1 MPGEATSVSSTCPYC
16 GVGCGVRLTA
26 RGEAVDVRGDA
37 EHPANLG
44 RLCSKGTHLG
54 ETVGLEGRLLYPTVG
69 GQRAAWSDALNYVA
83 RNFLDIIRRHGPDS
97 VAFYVSGQLLTEDY
111 YVANK
116 LMKGFIGSGNIDT
129 NSRLCMASTVAGQ
142 VRAFGEDV
150 VPGCYEDLEIA
161 DLIILV
167 GSNTA
172 WCHPVLFQRI
182 AAAREQ
188 RGTKVVVIDPRRT
201 ETCEIADLHLK
212 VKPGTDVALF
222 NGLLAHLARHNALD
236 NDFIARHVVMPVDF
250 WDKLET
256 QSTFE
261 AVVAQCDVAPK
272 DLQRFFTWFTDT
284 PRTVTAF
291 SQGVN
296 QSSAGTD
303 KVNAILNCHLATGRI
318 GKPGSSPFSL
328 TGQPNAMGGREVGG
342 LANQLAAHMRFDN
355 AADVDRVM
363 RFWDAP
369 RIARRPGLKA
379 VDLFD
384 NIGTGRVKAVWIM
397 ATNPAVSLPNLD
409 KVLADLKT
417 CPFIVVS
424 DCIANTDT
432 TRFANVVLPAAAWG
446 EKDGTVTNSER
457 RISRQRP
464 FRAPPG
470 EAKPDWWIIGEVAR
484 RMGYSRAFQFTSP
497 ADIFRE
503 HAVLSAFEN
512 DGERCF
518 DIGAYSDISNDAY
531 DTLEPF
537 QWPATAGEP
546 KGKARLFSNG
556 AFFTQNGRARLVG
569 VTYRPPAMSPD
580 AGFPW
585 VLNTGRVRDQWHTMT
600 RTGLSA
606 RLSAHIQ
613 EPFVHVHPADA
624 ASAGL
629 RHGDLVK
636 LSTAFGTEIFRLWHS
651 DGQRRGEVF
660 CPIHWNQSF
669 SNAGRV
675 GRLIGAFTD
684 PVSGQ
689 PEYKHTPVKLEAY
702 KPQWMGF
709 LITKDEPNLEGL
721 RYWTRIPVKGAVL
734 YEIGGDGDQQEIAAQ
749 LLPNN
754 ADAQQIEASDPA
766 RKSMRIAVVSGM
778 RITACLFLSGTH
790 ALPTREWLVDQF
802 ADDGEKELPSAV
814 EILSGRPMHAG
825 SNPGPQVCVCFNVG
839 LNTLIEAIRNQSMTT
854 VADVG
859 AALQAGTN
867 CGSCKP
873 KIQSLLNAEREA
885 VRTPALTA
893 AE

>member
-1 MPGEATSVSSTCPYC
+1 MSAQATSISSTCPYC
-16 GVGCGVRLTA
+16 GVGCGVRLTPQEQGA
-26 RGEAVDVRGDA
+26 SVVVRGDSD
-37 EHPANLG
+37 HPANCG

-54 ETVGLEGRLLYPTVG
+54 ETVGLEGRLLYPIIG
-69 GQRAAWSDALNYVA
+69 GQRAEWPDALNYVA
-83 RNFLDIIRRHGPDS
+83 RNFLDVIRRHGPDA

-116 LMKGFIGSGNIDT
+116 LMKGFIGSANIDT
-129 NSRLCMASTVAGQ
+129 NSRLCMASTVAGH

-212 VKPGTDVALF
+212 IKPGSDVALF
-222 NGLLAHLARHNALD
+222 NGLLAHLVRANALD
-236 NDFIARHVVMPVDF
+236 NDFIARHVSMPVDF
-250 WDKLET
+250 WHKLEAH
-256 QSTFE
+256 STFE
-261 AVVAQCDVAPK
+261 SVVTACDVAPQ
-272 DLQRFFTWFTDT
+272 DLQRFYTWFTET

-355 AADVDRVM
+355 ADDVDRVM

-379 VDLFD
+379 VDLFE

-409 KVLADLKT
+409 KVLADIKS
-417 CPFIVVS
+417 CPFVVVS
-424 DCIANTDT
+424 DCMASTDT

-457 RISRQRP
+457 RISRQRR
-464 FRAPPG
+464 FRLPPG

-484 RMGYSRAFQFTSP
+484 RMGYSRAFQFGNP
-497 ADIFRE
+497 ASIFRE
-503 HAVLSAFEN
+503 HAALSAFEN
-512 DGERCF
+512 NGERCF
-518 DIGAYSDISNDAY
+518 DIGAYSDVSDAAY
-531 DTLEPF
+531 ESLEPF
-537 QWPATAGEP
+537 QWPAKAGDL
-546 KGKARLFSNG
+546 KGRERLFSNG
-556 AFFTQNGRARLVG
+556 PFFTNNARARLVN
-569 VTYRPPAMSPD
+569 VSYRPPAMATNTD
-580 AGFPW
+580 FPW
-585 VLNTGRVRDQWHTMT
+585 SLNTGRVRDQWHTMT

-606 RLSAHIQ
+606 RLSAHVR
-613 EPFVHVHPADA
+613 EPFVQIHPDDA
-624 ASAGL
+624 AAAGL
-629 RHGDLVK
+629 AHGDLVK
-636 LSTAFGTEIFRLWHS
+636 LTSAFGSEIFRLWHS
-651 DGQRRGEVF
+651 EGQRRGEVF

-669 SNAGRV
+669 SSAGRA

-689 PEYKHTPVKLEAY
+689 PEYKHTPVKVEAY
-702 KPQWMGF
+702 KPEWKGF
-709 LITKDEPNLEGL
+709 LITAEEPDLDGL
-721 RYWTRIPVKGAVL
+721 RYWTRVPVNGATL
-734 YEIGGDGDQQEIAAQ
+734 YEIGGDVDQNEIAER
-749 LLPNN
+749 LLPKVAN
-754 ADAQQIEASDPA
+754 AQRIEASDPA
-766 RKSMRIAVVSGM
+766 RKSMRIAIVSES
-778 RITACLFLSGTH
+778 RIRACLFLSGSH
-790 ALPTREWLVDQF
+790 ALPTREWLIHQF
-802 ADDGEKELPSAV
+802 ANDGELPSAV
-814 EILSGRPMHAG
+814 ELLAG
-825 SNPGPQVCVCFNVG
+825 QPKDPRSNPGPQVCACFNVG
-839 LNTLIEAIRNQSMTT
+839 LNTLIDAIRSQKIAT

-867 CGSCKP
+867 CGSCRP
-873 KIQSLLNAEREA
+873 KIQSLLNAERDA
-885 VRTPALTA
+885 VVSTLTA

>member
-1 MPGEATSVSSTCPYC
+1 MSPETKSVTTTCPYC
-16 GVGCGVRLTA
+16 GVGCGVRLNAKGDTS
-26 RGEAVDVRGDA
+26 VSVRGDA
-37 EHPANLG
+37 DHPANKG

-54 ETVGLEGRLLYPTVG
+54 ETIGFEGRLLHPVIG
-69 GQRAAWSDALNYVA
+69 GQRAEWSDALNYVA
-83 RNFLDIIRRHGPDS
+83 RNFLDVIRRHGPDA

-116 LMKGFIGSGNIDT
+116 LMKGFIGSANIDT
-129 NSRLCMASTVAGQ
+129 NSRLCMASTVAGH

-150 VPGCYEDLEIA
+150 VPGCYEDLELA
-161 DLIILV
+161 DLIVLV

-172 WCHPVLFQRI
+172 WCHPILFQRI

-212 VKPGTDVALF
+212 VKPGSDVALF
-222 NGLLAHLARHNALD
+222 NGLLGHLARNDALD
-236 NDFIARHVVMPVDF
+236 NDFIAQHTTAPADF
-250 WDKLET
+250 WNNLEMDGAFD
-256 QSTFE
+256 SI
-261 AVVAQCDVAPK
+261 VAQCDVPAE
-272 DLQRFFTWFTDT
+272 DLLRFYTWFTQT
-284 PRTVTAF
+284 SRTVTAF

-318 GKPGSSPFSL
+318 GKPGASPFSL

-355 AADVDRVM
+355 AADIDRVM

-379 VDLFD
+379 VDLFE
-384 NIGTGRVKAVWIM
+384 NIGSGRVKAVWIM

-409 KVLADLKT
+409 KVLADMKT

-424 DCIANTDT
+424 DCVANTDT

-464 FRAPPG
+464 FRAAPG

-484 RMGYSRAFQFTSP
+484 RMGYARAFEFASP

-503 HAVLSAFEN
+503 HAALSAFEN
-512 DGERCF
+512 DGQRCF
-518 DIGAYSDISNDAY
+518 DIGAYSNIPAADYDAL
-531 DTLEPF
+531 TPF
-537 QWPATAGEP
+537 HWPAHAARPEGE
-546 KGKARLFSNG
+546 ARLFSEG
-556 AFFTQNGRARLVG
+556 GFFTDNGRARLVD
-569 VTYRPPAMSPD
+569 VAYRAPAAATSPM
-580 AGFPW
+580 FPW
-585 VLNTGRVRDQWHTMT
+585 ILNTGRVRDHWHTMT

-613 EPFVHVHPADA
+613 EPFVHVHPDDA
-624 ASAGL
+624 AKAGL
-629 RHGDLVK
+629 KHGDLAK
-636 LSTAFGTEIFRLWHS
+636 LTTPVGTEIFRLWHS

-660 CPIHWNQSF
+660 CPIHWNQAF

-684 PVSGQ
+684 PFSGQ
-689 PEYKHTPVKLEAY
+689 PEYKHTPVKLETY
-702 KPQWMGF
+702 KPSWMGF
-709 LITKDEPNLEGL
+709 LISTDEPDLDGL
-721 RYWTRIPVKGAVL
+721 QYWARVAVKGATL
-734 YEIGGDGDQQEIAAQ
+734 YEIGGDGDQQKMAERLLPDAAAAQ
-749 LLPNN
+749 R
-754 ADAQQIEASDPA
+754 IEASDQA
-766 RKSMRIAVVSGM
+766 RRSMRIAVVSGE
-778 RITACLFLSGTH
+778 RLRACLFLSGTH
-790 ALPTREWLVDQF
+790 ALPTREWLVQQF
-802 ADDGEKELPSAV
+802 ANDAGNELPSAV
-814 EILSGRPMHAG
+814 EILAGRPMHSR
-825 SNPGPQVCVCFNVG
+825 SNPGPQVCACFNVG
-839 LNTLIEAIRNQSMTT
+839 LNTLIEAIRNQKIMT

-873 KIQSLLNAEREA
+873 KIQSLLNAERETA
-885 VRTPALTA
+885 SALTA

>member
-1 MPGEATSVSSTCPYC
+1 MTSAATSISSTCPYC
-16 GVGCGVRLTA
+16 GVGCGVRLTPQ
-26 RGEAVDVRGDA
+26 GD
-37 EHPANLG
+37 EGSVVVKGDPTHPANCG
-44 RLCSKGTHLG
+44 RLCSKGTHLA
-54 ETVGLEGRLLYPTVG
+54 ETVGFEGRLLYPSIG
-69 GQRAAWSDALNYVA
+69 GQRAEWSDALNYVA

-116 LMKGFIGSGNIDT
+116 LMKGFIGSANIDT
-129 NSRLCMASTVAGQ
+129 NSRLCMASTVAGHM
-142 VRAFGEDV
+142 RAFGEDV

-167 GSNTA
+167 GSNAA

-212 VKPGTDVALF
+212 VKPGSDVALF
-222 NGLLAHLARHNALD
+222 TGLLAHMARHDLLD
-236 NDFIARHVVMPVDF
+236 NAFIARHVATPVDF
-250 WDKLET
+250 WHKLELN
-256 QSTFE
+256 SAFDS
-261 AVVAQCDVAPK
+261 VIAQCDVPAE
-272 DLQRFFTWFTDT
+272 DLQRFYTWFAET

-318 GKPGSSPFSL
+318 GKPGASPFSL

-342 LANQLAAHMRFDN
+342 LANQLAAHMRFEN
-355 AADVDRVM
+355 ADIDRVM

-379 VDLFD
+379 VDLFE
-384 NIGTGRVKAVWIM
+384 NIGSGRVKAVWIM

-409 KVLADLKT
+409 KVLADLKN

-424 DCIANTDT
+424 DCVANTDT

-470 EAKPDWWIIGEVAR
+470 AAKPDWWIINEVAR
-484 RMGYSRAFQFTSP
+484 RMGYARAFQFANA

-503 HAVLSAFEN
+503 HAALSAFEN
-512 DGERCF
+512 NGERCF

-531 DTLEPF
+531 EVLEPF
-537 QWPATAGEP
+537 QWPARAGDVE
-546 KGKARLFSNG
+546 GKARLFSTG
-556 AFFTQNGRARLVG
+556 PFFTSNARARLVN
-569 VTYRPPAMSPD
+569 VVYRPPSSAANTD
-580 AGFPW
+580 FPW
-585 VLNTGRVRDQWHTMT
+585 ALNTGRVRDHWHTMT

-613 EPFVHVHPADA
+613 EPFVHVHPLDA
-624 ASAGL
+624 ASIGL

-636 LSTAFGTEIFRLWHS
+636 LSTAFGSEIFRLWHS

-660 CPIHWNQSF
+660 CPIHWNQNF

-689 PEYKHTPVKLEAY
+689 PEYKYTPVKMEAY
-702 KPQWMGF
+702 KPRWTGF
-709 LITKDEPNLEGL
+709 LITTAEPDLNEL
-721 RYWTRIPVKGAVL
+721 RYWARVPVRGATL
-734 YEIGGDGDQQEIAAQ
+734 YEIGGDTDQMEIAEH
-749 LLPNN
+749 LLP
-754 ADAQQIEASDPA
+754 AIAGAHRIDASDLA
-766 RKSMRIAVVSGM
+766 RNSMRIAVVSGTRM
-778 RITACLFLSGTH
+778 HACLFLSGTH
-790 ALPTREWLVDQF
+790 ALPTREWLVQQF
-802 ADDGEKELPSAV
+802 ANDAGGNLPSAV
-814 EILSGRPMHAG
+814 EILAGQPMNSR
-825 SNPGPQVCVCFNVG
+825 SNPGPQVCACFNVG
-839 LNTLIEAIRNQSMTT
+839 LNTLIDAIRNQKITT

-873 KIQSLLNAEREA
+873 KIQSLLNAERET
-885 VRTPALTA
+885 VPAA